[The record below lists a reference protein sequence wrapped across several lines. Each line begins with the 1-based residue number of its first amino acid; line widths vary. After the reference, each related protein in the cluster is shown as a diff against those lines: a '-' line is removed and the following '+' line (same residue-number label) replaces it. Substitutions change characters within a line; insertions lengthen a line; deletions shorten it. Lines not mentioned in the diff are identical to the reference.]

1 MIGSLRIELDFI
13 QLSFRHSVRSII
25 LRSVASVEWVIILLV
40 CISTTE
46 IIHKTSTQLFFPII
60 FLQNAFDCSI
70 NSMLYAWSSFI
81 RITHYIFNITMIQ
94 EIYFASPLKL
104 HPSIGIQILQS
115 VLFTFPMVLTTRIVQ
130 RSGPS

>member
-1 MIGSLRIELDFI
+1 
-13 QLSFRHSVRSII
+13 
-25 LRSVASVEWVIILLV
+25 
-40 CISTTE
+40 
-46 IIHKTSTQLFFPII
+46 
-60 FLQNAFDCSI
+60 
-70 NSMLYAWSSFI
+70 
-81 RITHYIFNITMIQ
+81 MIQ